1 MHKAT
6 GFAIANGF
14 SNRSGSDG
22 GGKGHGAAGQRF
34 AQTQNVGGNPGVFT
48 SEQLAGA
55 AKAGGNLIGDQQYP
69 FPVAHFTHP
78 LQPLRM
84 VHPHAARPLDDRFED
99 HRGDFVTMRGH
110 QAGKRYHIHLVPL
123 AVEAAL
129 RRGEARTKKRR
140 AGLRPRRTAMVRM
153 GRCLRR
159 SRRCL
164 RRIGGCLSFID
175 RACPRMQS
183 QAARTHPQ
191 GFFTDPQAARQG
203 PQGFFMG
210 PQASRQAPQ
219 VFSIARCLPAQA
231 SASRAARSA
240 SLFDRSMPAAA
251 RSASLSDSEVAPLT

>member
-69 FPVAHFTHP
+69 FPVAHFARP

-123 AVEAAL
+123 AVKAAL
-129 RRGEARTKKRR
+129 RRGGEQVIRQVALPQAVHRDSADRR
-140 AGLRPRRTAMVRM
+140 PTS
-153 GRCLRR
+153 LRR
-159 SRRCL
+159 YPRDSRC
-164 RRIGGCLSFID
+164 G
-175 RACPRMQS
+175 
-183 QAARTHPQ
+183 
-191 GFFTDPQAARQG
+191 
-203 PQGFFMG
+203 
-210 PQASRQAPQ
+210 
-219 VFSIARCLPAQA
+219 
-231 SASRAARSA
+231 RSENDDVVR
-240 SLFDRSMPAAA
+240 L
-251 RSASLSDSEVAPLT
+251 